1 MMLEARKGIS
11 LKRARSHGVLAD
23 FLPVVQGLLDD
34 QKLDAGRGSRYAV
47 TTSIHLRRTNT
58 CN

>member
-1 MMLEARKGIS
+1 MIIDPRKGIS
-11 LKRARSHGVLAD
+11 LKRARSHGVLAE
-23 FLPVVQGLLDD
+23 FLPVIQGLLDG
-34 QKLDAGRGSRYAV
+34 QKLDGGRGLRYVA